1 MAEHHITRNPTAVS
15 VAGLGR
21 RYIARCSCGQKWSRI
36 DATDLD
42 EDLRKHR
49 EATS

>member
-1 MAEHHITRNPTAVS
+1 MTHHITRHPKQVTVT
-15 VAGLGR
+15 GFGR
-21 RYIARCSCGQKWSRI
+21 RYIARCTCGQKWSRY
-36 DATDLD
+36 DSADLD

>member
-1 MAEHHITRNPTAVS
+1 MTHHITRNPTAVS
-15 VAGLGR
+15 VTHVGR
-21 RYIARCSCGQKWSRI
+21 RWIARCTCGQKWSRY
-36 DATDLD
+36 DSADLD

>member
-1 MAEHHITRNPTAVS
+1 MTHHITRNPTAVS

-21 RYIARCSCGQKWSRI
+21 RHIARCTCGESWRRERS
-36 DATDLD
+36 DDLD

-49 EATS
+49 EATA

>member
-1 MAEHHITRNPTAVS
+1 MTHHITRNPKREKVYGFGWRWQAKCT
-15 VAGLGR
+15 
-21 RYIARCSCGQKWSRI
+21 CGQKWSRY
-36 DATDLD
+36 DSTDLD